1 MFWSC
6 EGMEENLQGVL
17 ELTFPWDRRWEV
29 LRSEWW
35 RSWNMGVPP
44 QNVAP
49 LQTLRNLAVQALEPW
64 GFLTE
69 PVFFGGAGGG
79 PRLLFLCVPGTVPE
93 LVFQPGDFTCFVGQ
107 MPPFTPPCL
116 AQAENRR

>member
-35 RSWNMGVPP
+35 RSRNIGVPP
-44 QNVAP
+44 QYVAP

-69 PVFFGGAGGG
+69 PDR
-79 PRLLFLCVPGTVPE
+79 PLHTSWS
-93 LVFQPGDFTCFVGQ
+93 
-107 MPPFTPPCL
+107 
-116 AQAENRR
+116 